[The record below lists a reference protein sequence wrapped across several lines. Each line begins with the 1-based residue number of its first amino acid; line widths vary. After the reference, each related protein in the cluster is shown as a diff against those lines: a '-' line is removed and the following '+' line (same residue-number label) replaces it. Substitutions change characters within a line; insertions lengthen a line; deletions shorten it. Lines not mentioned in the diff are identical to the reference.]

1 MRRRLRRLHS
11 DESGFTLP
19 ELLTAIVI
27 GLVVL
32 MAAFMLLDRTVAS
45 TARISDRQEAVQRGR
60 LTMELM
66 TRQLRSQVC
75 LADDTPIL
83 AGDDNSV
90 TFYANLSSNPNTAQK
105 RALRY
110 VASEK
115 RIYEDV
121 YNGTG
126 TYPALT
132 FPSSPTTSKELLRPV
147 AQANEKVGSTMV
159 ARPIFRYY
167 RYKTPTPPATPKGD
181 LEQLTT
187 PLTAT
192 TASQVVVINIAFAT
206 LPIRK
211 VERTTDVKDATT
223 FASDVYVRLAD
234 PTKPTEGPACL

>member
-11 DESGFTLP
+11 EESGFTLP

-27 GLVVL
+27 GMVVL

-45 TARISDRQEAVQRGR
+45 TARVSDRQEAVQRGR
-60 LTMELM
+60 LTMELI
-66 TRQLRSQVC
+66 TRQLRSEVC

-90 TFYANLSSNPNTAQK
+90 TFYANLSSNPNSAQK

-110 VASEK
+110 VAAEK

-121 YNGTG
+121 YTGTG

-132 FPSSPTTSKELLRPV
+132 FPASPTTSKELLRPV
-147 AQANEKVGSTMV
+147 AQADEKVGSTMV
-159 ARPIFRYY
+159 PRPIFRYY
-167 RYKTPTPPATPKGD
+167 RYTPG
-181 LEQLTT
+181 TT
-187 PLTAT
+187 TGALQQVTAPLTAT
-192 TASQVVVINIAFAT
+192 TAPTVVMINVAFAA
-206 LPIRK
+206 LPVKK
-211 VERTTDVKDATT
+211 VERASDVKDGTT
-223 FASDVYVRLAD
+223 FASDVFVRLAD

>member
-1 MRRRLRRLHS
+1 MRRRLRQLNS

-27 GLVVL
+27 GMVVL

-45 TARISDRQEAVQRGR
+45 TARVSDRQEAVQRGR

-90 TFYANLSSNPNTAQK
+90 TFYANLSSNPNSAQK

-121 YNGTG
+121 YTGTG

-132 FPSSPTTSKELLRPV
+132 FPASPTTSKELLRPV
-147 AQANEKVGSTMV
+147 AQADEKVGSTMV
-159 ARPIFRYY
+159 TRPIFRYY
-167 RYKTPTPPATPKGD
+167 RYVPATTTGA
-181 LEQLTT
+181 LQQLTS

-192 TASQVVVINIAFAT
+192 TAAQVVMINVAFAA

>member
-1 MRRRLRRLHS
+1 MRRRLRQLNS

-27 GLVVL
+27 GMVVL

-60 LTMELM
+60 LTMELI

-90 TFYANLSSNPNTAQK
+90 RFYANLSSNPNTAQQ

-167 RYKTPTPPATPKGD
+167 RYNPLKTTGE
-181 LEQLTT
+181 LQQLAT

-192 TASQVVVINIAFAT
+192 TTSQVVMVNIAFAT

-223 FASDVYVRLAD
+223 FASDVYVRQAD